1 MIAQPK
7 PLPTTNAP
15 QEGFVLIVGLVI
27 LGLLTM
33 LALSSMR
40 DTTMQE
46 KMAGAS
52 RASGLAF
59 QAAES
64 ALRDAEKCLK
74 DDAACKFD
82 VTNKAHF
89 AQDDATFPKHNTLFD
104 AATWVAYDPPGMQP
118 SLRESPRTGSIT
130 SSARQAPL
138 AAARVALKSVLAA
151 MVTAQQQSPKQSMKS
166 PRAVPAPAARVNRS
180 CAFTIETECPCTQG
194 DRDNTCPQGIALLA
208 HGRTKWVLLGARA
221 IILRTPG
228 SLLRAA
234 PPGASPG
241 WNFSHVLTDTVTRSS
256 SNEGMVRERF

>member
-1 MIAQPK
+1 MIAQPN

-33 LALSSMR
+33 LALSAMR

-89 AQDDATFPKHNTLFD
+89 AQDDATFPKHNDLFD
-104 AATWVAYDPPGMQP
+104 AATWNAFDPPGAPTPLEGVP
-118 SLRESPRTGSIT
+118 SKKKGDAADGVNYII
-130 SSARQAPL
+130 RQAGTVSG
-138 AAARVALKSVLAA
+138 AGSGEGDDVDDVGSKAYGD
-151 MVTAQQQSPKQSMKS
+151 
-166 PRAVPAPAARVNRS
+166 
-180 CAFTIETECPCTQG
+180 IETEESQVIYEITA
-194 DRDNTCPQGIALLA
+194 R
-208 HGRTKWVLLGARA
+208 GA
-221 IILRTPG
+221 
-228 SLLRAA
+228 
-234 PPGASPG
+234 GASG
-241 WNFSHVLTDTVTRSS
+241 AGQSVLRVYYRK
-256 SNEGMVRERF
+256 

>member
-1 MIAQPK
+1 MIAQPN

-33 LALSSMR
+33 LALSAMR

-89 AQDDATFPKHNTLFD
+89 AQDDAAFPAHNTLFD
-104 AATWVAYDPPGMQP
+104 ANTWVAFDPPGDATI
-118 SLRESPRTGSIT
+118 LTGVPADGVNYII
-130 SSARQAPL
+130 RQAGTVSG
-138 AAARVALKSVLAA
+138 ASSGEGDDVDDVGSKAYGD
-151 MVTAQQQSPKQSMKS
+151 
-166 PRAVPAPAARVNRS
+166 
-180 CAFTIETECPCTQG
+180 IETEESQVIYEIT
-194 DRDNTCPQGIALLA
+194 A
-208 HGRTKWVLLGARA
+208 HGA
-221 IILRTPG
+221 
-228 SLLRAA
+228 
-234 PPGASPG
+234 GASG
-241 WNFSHVLTDTVTRSS
+241 AGQSVLRVYYRK
-256 SNEGMVRERF
+256 